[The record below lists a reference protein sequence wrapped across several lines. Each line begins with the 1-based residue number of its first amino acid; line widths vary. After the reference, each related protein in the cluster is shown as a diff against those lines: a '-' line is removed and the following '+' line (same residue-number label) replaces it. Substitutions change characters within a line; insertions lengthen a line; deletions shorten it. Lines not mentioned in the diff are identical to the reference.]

1 MDKKP
6 YLIRAVY
13 DWCIDNE
20 NTPYVMSSVGK
31 KTLIPEALSKSKEI
45 VLNLSPQSIQN
56 LYIDDEGI
64 SFKSRFNGNSHNVF
78 LPVTSILGVYA
89 KESGDGIFFNENK
102 KVPPDGKNINL
113 SKLKPTKP
121 KSHLTIVKW
130 QNKVVWF

>member
-6 YLIRAVY
+6 YLIRAIY

-20 NTPYVMSSVGK
+20 NTPFVMSLVEK
-31 KTLIPEALSKSKEI
+31 KTMIPQVLTRSKEI

-64 SFKSRFNGNSHNVF
+64 SFKSRFNGKSHNVF
-78 LPVTSILGVYA
+78 LPITSILGIYA

-102 KVPPDGKNINL
+102 KMPPDGKNINRN
-113 SKLKPTKP
+113 KLKPTKP
-121 KSHLTIVKW
+121 KSHLTIVK
-130 QNKVVWF
+130 